1 MSNQKELR
9 NSILIESKIISN
21 LEKQKQLVCNLISSN
36 KNRLKYFRFMNN
48 EVKQRVESL
57 EEKID
62 MLES

>member
-9 NSILIESKIISN
+9 TNILIESKIISN
-21 LEKQKQLVCNLISSN
+21 LESQKRLVCNLINNN

-48 EVKQRVESL
+48 EIKERVETL